1 MRSPSGVAAARSRPA
16 LLVGVVLLVAG
27 IVPLLVQNRASSD
40 QVQPTGFTTVA
51 SVTSPAQTNVPN
63 PGPLTGLANGT
74 TVTVTMAAAAG
85 SPSAGAFFGAEL
97 RLCKGGVTITFQSQ
111 FNPTQGGDCIPMPFN
126 AQSTDDVIVNSD
138 PATNSM
144 ATATFNVG
152 TGMQTFMA
160 NTMSTITCDAAD
172 PCALW
177 IKEQFKTTLVGS
189 VGFIF
194 VHFDLN
200 FGTSS
205 ATTTTTAGSTTTT
218 TAGLTTTTT
227 AGVTTTTTAG
237 VATTT
242 TVASATT
249 TTSTVTPTT
258 TADSTTTTVGST
270 TTTPGSTTTT
280 VAPISVTDPGGSNG
294 LGFTGAP
301 ISHLLW
307 SGWGLFVAGGLFV
320 FVGLRRRRSSRT

>member
-1 MRSPSGVAAARSRPA
+1 M
-16 LLVGVVLLVAG
+16 LVGVVLLVAG
-27 IVPLLVQNRASSD
+27 IVPLFVQNRASSD

-85 SPSAGAFFGAEL
+85 SPSAGGFFGAEL
-97 RLCKGGVTITFQSQ
+97 RLCKGGVAITFQSQ

-152 TGMQTFMA
+152 TGTQTFMA
-160 NTMSTITCDAAD
+160 NTMSTITCDASD

-200 FGTSS
+200 FGPSTG
-205 ATTTTTAGSTTTT
+205 TTTTTSGS
-218 TAGLTTTTT
+218 TTTTT

-237 VATTT
+237 ATTT
-242 TVASATT
+242 TTAAVTT
-249 TTSTVTPTT
+249 TTVDSTTTTTTVTPTT

-280 VAPISVTDPGGSNG
+280 AAPVSATDPGAGNG

-301 ISHLLW
+301 ISHLVW